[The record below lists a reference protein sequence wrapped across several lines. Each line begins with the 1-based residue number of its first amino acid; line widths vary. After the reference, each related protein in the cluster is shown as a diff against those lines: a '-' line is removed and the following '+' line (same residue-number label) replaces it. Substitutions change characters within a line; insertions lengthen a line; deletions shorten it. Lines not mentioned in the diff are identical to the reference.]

1 MSSVFGFATV
11 TKTLELEK
19 ERFATILHD
28 KETNIKEC
36 VVFNKELPVNTKLYW
51 EFDCR
56 TKKTNYMITEMP

>member
-36 VVFNKELPVNTKLYW
+36 VVFNKEFQMGVYT
-51 EFDCR
+51 R
-56 TKKTNYMITEMP
+56 